1 MCSVAAGQLYDIL
14 RPLACEETEVYT
26 MYRGRCWGVRETVTH
41 LQRLCE
47 LKRYLCYICR
57 RNSFQVI
64 LSRLFWSG
72 TGGISQ
78 VTTNKIVHPNYDP
91 STISNDVA
99 LLRLPIPVTF
109 TSEYPS
115 PVSLMLCVYCGHM
128 WSMFNT
134 VDSTYLRNRHPYNRF
149 CYSQWSSDHNKEWSA
164 DGAHYQPCGGGCFS

>member
-57 RNSFQVI
+57 SSFEV
-64 LSRLFWSG
+64 RLGRRCWQESG
-72 TGGISQ
+72 GVVQ
-78 VTTNKIVHPNYDP
+78 VTSFKIVHPNYDP
-91 STISNDVA
+91 SIISNDVA
-99 LLRLPIPVTF
+99 VLRLPAPVTF

-115 PVSLMLCVYCGHM
+115 PLSLRLCVYCGHM

-134 VDSTYLRNRHPYNRF
+134 VDSAYLRSRQPCDRF
-149 CYSQWSSDHNKEWSA
+149 CYPQW
-164 DGAHYQPCGGGCFS
+164 